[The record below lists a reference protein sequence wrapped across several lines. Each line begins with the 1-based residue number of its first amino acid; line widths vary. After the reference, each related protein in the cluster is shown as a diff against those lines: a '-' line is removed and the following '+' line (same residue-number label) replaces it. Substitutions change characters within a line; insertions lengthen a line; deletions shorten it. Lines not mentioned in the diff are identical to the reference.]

1 MNALWEHLH
10 RLWES
15 GAPCGLATVVPTF
28 GSAPLRTGAI
38 MICAPDGTV
47 SGSVS
52 GGCVEG
58 AVHELA
64 QQAVQDGTTALERFG
79 VSDDDAGAI
88 GLTCGGTTEVL
99 VERVDR
105 QSFPELGIL
114 LSHLRSATAVAVATV
129 VEPDRSGQGA
139 HLVCWADGTAGS
151 TGSPAL
157 DREAAAAARRLL
169 AQGRSGTVRLSSA
182 GPDAGSGPRV
192 FVNCLASPTRML
204 VYGANEFA
212 SALVRQAALLGCRAT
227 VCDARPVFTTPDRFP
242 DADEVVVAW
251 PHRHLAAEAAARRV
265 DARTAVVS
273 LTHDPKFELPLLEA
287 ALRMDLAYVGA
298 MGSRRTVEQRRASL
312 RAAGLPDGRL
322 ARLSSPVGLDLGGAD
337 PAETAVSIA
346 AEILLLRHGRP
357 GLRLSD
363 TAGALHPGTDVIA
376 DAAAAPRS
384 DIPISSL
391 C

>member
-1 MNALWEHLH
+1 MNTMWEQLH

-15 GAPCGLATVVPTF
+15 GAPCGLATVVSTF
-28 GSAPLRTGAI
+28 GSAPRRPGAI

-58 AVHELA
+58 AVHDLA
-64 QQAVQDGTTALERFG
+64 QQAIQDGTTVLERYG
-79 VSDDDAGAI
+79 VSDDDAGAV
-88 GLTCGGTTEVL
+88 GLTCGGTIEVL
-99 VERVDR
+99 VERIDP

-114 LSHLRSATAVAVATV
+114 LSHLRSATPVALATV
-129 VEPDRSGQGA
+129 VEDDRSRQGT

-151 TGSPAL
+151 TGVPAL
-157 DREAAAAARRLL
+157 DGETATAARRLL
-169 AQGRSGTVRLSSA
+169 AQGRSGTVRPASA
-182 GPDAGSGPRV
+182 GADSDSGPRV
-192 FVNCLASPTRML
+192 FVNCLAPPPRML

-212 SALVRQAALLGCRAT
+212 SALVRQGALLGYRVT
-227 VCDARPVFTTPDRFP
+227 VCDARPVFTTPQRFP

-273 LTHDPKFELPLLEA
+273 LTHDPKFEIPLLEA
-287 ALRMDLAYVGA
+287 ALPMDLAYVGA
-298 MGSRRTVEQRRASL
+298 MGSRRSVEQRRASL

-346 AEILLLRHGRP
+346 AEILLLRHGRL
-357 GLRLSD
+357 GLRLSE
-363 TAGALHPGTDVIA
+363 TAGALHPKTTPAV
-376 DAAAAPRS
+376 
-384 DIPISSL
+384 SSL
-391 C
+391 SGAGRG